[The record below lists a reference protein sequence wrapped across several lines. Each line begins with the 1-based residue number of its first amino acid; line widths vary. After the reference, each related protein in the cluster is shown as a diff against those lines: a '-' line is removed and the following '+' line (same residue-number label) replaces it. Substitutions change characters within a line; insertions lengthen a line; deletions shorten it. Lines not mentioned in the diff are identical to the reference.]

1 MSKPELTPFI
11 KWGSFKSTDQNNP
24 DVLEL
29 QVSEV
34 ATFETAYSVNVQ
46 VLQKDNGKWIE
57 KILPLKSFESKNSIL
72 LQEWQKNKSKIK
84 VGKKFLLKTWLGK
97 STKSDFPMRR
107 FVLEF

>member
-1 MSKPELTPFI
+1 MSTSLTPFI
-11 KWGSFKSTDQNNP
+11 KWGSFKSTDQNKP

-34 ATFETAYSVNVQ
+34 DTFETAYSINVRVQ
-46 VLQKDNGKWIE
+46 LKDNGEWIDA
-57 KILPLKSFESKNSIL
+57 ILPLKSFESKNDIL
-72 LQEWQKNKSKIK
+72 LKEWQKNKSTIK
-84 VGKKFLLKTWLGK
+84 VGRKFLLKTWLGK